1 MYKGVQSHIICNN
14 NKNIC
19 RDSLH
24 FTNCRRDKKIV
35 IWSHSRTVYSVKM
48 NKVCILPQYRRE
60 KSCGKITHTEAQAGG
75 WLSRPR
81 QMG

>member
-24 FTNCRRDKKIV
+24 FTNCRRDKKII
-35 IWSHSRTVYSVKM
+35 IWSHCGTVYSVKM
-48 NKVCILPQYRRE
+48 NKVCILPQYRR
-60 KSCGKITHTEAQAGG
+60 KKLWKDHTQRGTGRGLAV
-75 WLSRPR
+75 
-81 QMG
+81 